1 MFLPFLGKGCDLVA
15 FHIEDYCLNFLDC
28 CQRCLGCRTDKSN
41 MNVEHCGRS
50 IMVKALPIGIP
61 YQQFEN
67 LATAAPRLLPAES
80 KVILGVDRL
89 DYTKGLVSRLKSLE
103 RMFQKYPKWIGK
115 VTFIQVAVPS
125 RTDVAEYKELKENID
140 RLVGQINGSFST
152 PVWSPIR
159 CVKERGQQP
168 ACSW

>member
-1 MFLPFLGKGCDLVA
+1 MVA

-28 CQRCLGCRTDKSN
+28 CQRCLGCRIDKEN
-41 MNVEHCGRS
+41 MNVEHHGRS

-61 YQQFEN
+61 YQQFES
-67 LATAAPRLLPAES
+67 LAESAPRLLPVTSES

-89 DYTKGLVSRLKSLE
+89 DYTKGLVSRLKALE

-140 RLVGQINGSFST
+140 RLVGGINGSFST
-152 PVWSPIR
+152 PCWSPIR
-159 CVKERGQQP
+159 
-168 ACSW
+168 